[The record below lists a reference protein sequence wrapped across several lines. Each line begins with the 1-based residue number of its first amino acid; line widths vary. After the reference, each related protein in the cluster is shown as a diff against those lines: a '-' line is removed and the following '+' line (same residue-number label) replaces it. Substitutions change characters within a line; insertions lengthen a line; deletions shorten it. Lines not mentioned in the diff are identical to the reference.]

1 MRVLFV
7 DDEPQILRGITRML
21 SCCDVD
27 WDIVSAGSGAEA
39 LEMMA
44 EELAEVVVSDMKMPG
59 MDGAELLE
67 EISRLYPEAVRIILS
82 GQAEKE
88 VVYRAVKPMH
98 QYLSK
103 PCEAERLRDTIARS
117 CSLRQVLETT
127 KSHQI
132 LGRISSLPSLPE
144 IYQQVVLASE
154 CESSSIDAIGQLVA
168 QDMAMT
174 AKILQLANSAI
185 FSPRSTVSSPA
196 QAASLIGLDAFKS
209 LVLSLSVFQSFEG
222 TTCNGF
228 NIAQLTQHSI
238 QVGSLC
244 RHIAKSEN
252 QSKDTINEVFTAGL
266 LHDVGKLI
274 LAANAADDFST
285 ANALAKAEKIPLI
298 EAEQKTFGLG
308 HDGIGSYLLSLW
320 GLPQNIIEGIAF
332 HHSPELCKGHELT
345 PAAIVYL
352 ANHLCHVGRVD
363 GAEQD
368 DFNSVVDDLGLKDR
382 INVWCEQL

>member
-21 SCCDVD
+21 DCTDVD
-27 WDIVSAGSGAEA
+27 WDIVTANSGNEA
-39 LEMMA
+39 LELL
-44 EELAEVVVSDMKMPG
+44 EDRIAEVVVSDMKMPG
-59 MDGAELLE
+59 MDGAQLLE
-67 EISRLYPEAVRIILS
+67 EVSRLYPEAVRIILS

-98 QYLSK
+98 QYLAK
-103 PCEAERLRDTIARS
+103 PCEADRLRDAIARS
-117 CSLRQVLETT
+117 CSLRLVLEAT

-144 IYQQVVLASE
+144 IYQQVVAAT
-154 CESSSIDAIGQLVA
+154 ESKGSSIEQIGSLVA
-168 QDMAMT
+168 QDVAMA

-185 FSPRSTVSSPA
+185 FSPRSTVTSPA

-222 TTCNGF
+222 TACEGF
-228 NIAQLTQHSI
+228 SISKLTQHSLT
-238 QVGSLC
+238 VGGLC
-244 RHIAKSEN
+244 REIAKSEGLP
-252 QSKDTINEVFTAGL
+252 KETVNEAFTAGL

-274 LAANAADDFST
+274 LAANAADVFSS
-285 ANALAKAEKIPLI
+285 ANALAKAEQIPLI
-298 EAEQKTFGLG
+298 AAEQQAFGLG

-332 HHSPELCKGHELT
+332 HHSPELCKGQELT
-345 PAAIVYL
+345 PAAIVYFANYL
-352 ANHLCHVGRVD
+352 ARNGHHNIEQQNEFNSLINDFGLDGRV
-363 GAEQD
+363 EH
-368 DFNSVVDDLGLKDR
+368 
-382 INVWCEQL
+382 WCEQL